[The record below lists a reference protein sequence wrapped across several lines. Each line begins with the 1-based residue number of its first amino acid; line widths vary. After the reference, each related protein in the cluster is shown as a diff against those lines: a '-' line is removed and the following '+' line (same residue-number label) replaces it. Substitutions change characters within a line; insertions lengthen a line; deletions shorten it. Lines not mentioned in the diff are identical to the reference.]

1 MCCQEPKFV
10 VLVIAS
16 VYILVEGSVCCE
28 SFLAMNALPNA
39 IASGMCQVSQS
50 VRYANSYIVHY
61 CCYTCYCEIL
71 VLACSQSYYCQ
82 N

>member
-50 VRYANSYIVHY
+50 DMLIAI
-61 CCYTCYCEIL
+61 
-71 VLACSQSYYCQ
+71 
-82 N
+82 